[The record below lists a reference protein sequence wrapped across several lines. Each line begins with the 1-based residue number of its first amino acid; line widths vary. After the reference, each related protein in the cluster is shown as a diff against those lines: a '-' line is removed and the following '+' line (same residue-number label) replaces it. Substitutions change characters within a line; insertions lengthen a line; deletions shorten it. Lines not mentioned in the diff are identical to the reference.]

1 MTSGKNFTGPSKE
14 VTSWLSKRL
23 VLKETNFSNLLIII
37 FEKKPLK
44 NKNNKKINTAKKTSE
59 KFIPPTPLDQT
70 SENKFVKL
78 LIIFMPLDIELYS

>member
-1 MTSGKNFTGPSKE
+1 MTSGKNLTGPSKE

-44 NKNNKKINTAKKTSE
+44 NKNNKKINTARKTSE

-78 LIIFMPLDIELYS
+78 LIIFMPLGIELYS

>member
-1 MTSGKNFTGPSKE
+1 MTNGKNLTGPSKE

-44 NKNNKKINTAKKTSE
+44 NKNNKKINTARKTSE